1 MKLREVSHPA
11 AKTNN
16 ERDALNVDMRL
27 KAARERKNKEKRARF
42 KHEITNTGNVEDLT
56 IQYVN
61 ALKNQ
66 NEQEAEEA
74 KGSIAI
80 RLMGIGWDR
89 LDTTRFVDDLSAITN
104 NTELYSLLSANGLVQ
119 SGITEASPI
128 DRIKLYKLS
137 VGIPMIDQSNIKAEV
152 KNLENY
158 MKRKYFK
165 INSAKAKVNSFNTGT
180 EEDKTVDIE
189 VDMLVQTKFE
199 RDDIFDV
206 LEPSFEVYSVEELDP
221 KTKKPIE

>member
-1 MKLREVSHPA
+1 MKLREAKHPA
-11 AKTNN
+11 AKTGN
-16 ERDALNVDMRL
+16 ERDAYNVDMRL
-27 KAARERKNKEKRARF
+27 KAASERKKKEKRARF
-42 KHEITNTGNVEDLT
+42 KHEITNTGNVEDLA

-61 ALKNQ
+61 ALKSQ
-66 NEQEAEEA
+66 NEREAEEA

-89 LDTTRFVDDLSAITN
+89 LDTTRFIDDMSAITN

-119 SGITEASPI
+119 SGITEASPK
-128 DRIKLYKLS
+128 DRTKLYKIS
-137 VGIPMIDQSNIKAEV
+137 VGIPMIEQDNVKAEV
-152 KNLENY
+152 RNLENY
-158 MKRKYFK
+158 MKRKYIK
-165 INSAKAKVNSFNTGT
+165 INKAKAKINSFNTGT

-206 LEPSFEVYSVEELDP
+206 LEPNFEVYSVEELDP